1 MPVLVS
7 SPSANSNA
15 YISRDAPDPA
25 AANPAGVLPAVQG
38 ALTFGKRGARGG
50 DNVDAVPR
58 VQHLEETLS
67 AIATE
72 VLGEPHTVTVHRDA
86 DSSEESSSEE
96 SWSEE
101 SSSDSVNTGDS
112 ASTSNSKSS
121 ATPRSLSSGSPRSSS
136 SGLSNDGEPL
146 LTPLPAP
153 LLTVRPVDIPVDA
166 RVTPIAALA
175 ATTNHD
181 AQKVVLYV
189 AERPG
194 VVPVPLHATRP
205 EAIVLTL
212 SDGVVQIVSRWS
224 VPSNPPY
231 NKDNLP
237 VFSQTPALLE
247 LQVLVLRRYGDG
259 GETEEMRLVVV
270 NATEVEG
277 EVRAPRPRCWQLRG
291 LPFFEPA
298 MQAHVRR
305 ELDFDPPQPRYTC
318 CDGTE
323 CSLTFQVAEDHT
335 SSSDY
340 GTEYDDY
347 GDGEPPLEPGVLHV
361 SCCVLRD
368 FVFPPLSAM
377 KAMNKYADKDIED
390 MDNREKR
397 HLCYYYIART
407 VFRATWRLPLGNCI
421 KTTVRTLYPPEGLLE
436 DQPH

>member
-1 MPVLVS
+1 MPL
-7 SPSANSNA
+7 
-15 YISRDAPDPA
+15 
-25 AANPAGVLPAVQG
+25 
-38 ALTFGKRGARGG
+38 
-50 DNVDAVPR
+50 
-58 VQHLEETLS
+58 
-67 AIATE
+67 
-72 VLGEPHTVTVHRDA
+72 HRDA
-86 DSSEESSSEE
+86 DSSEESSS
-96 SWSEE
+96 
-101 SSSDSVNTGDS
+101 DSVNAGDS
-112 ASTSNSKSS
+112 ASTSNSNSS
-121 ATPRSLSSGSPRSSS
+121 GAPRSLSSGSPRSSS

-146 LTPLPAP
+146 LTPL
-153 LLTVRPVDIPVDA
+153 LTVRPVDIPVDA

-175 ATTNHD
+175 ATSNHD

-194 VVPVPLHATRP
+194 VVPVPRHVTRP

-237 VFSQTPALLE
+237 VFSQPPALLE
-247 LQVLVLRRYGDG
+247 LQVLVLRRYGDD
-259 GETEEMRLVVV
+259 GETEEMSLVVV
-270 NATEVEG
+270 NATQVEG
-277 EVRAPRPRCWQLRG
+277 EVGAPRPRCWQLRG

-305 ELDFDPPQPRYTC
+305 ELDFDPPPPRYTC

-323 CSLTFQVAEDHT
+323 CSLTFQVADGHT

-347 GDGEPPLEPGVLHV
+347 GDGEPPLEPGLLHV
-361 SCCVLRD
+361 SCCVLRN

-397 HLCYYYIART
+397 HLCYYYITET
-407 VFRATWRLPLGNCI
+407 VFRTTLRLPFGNCI